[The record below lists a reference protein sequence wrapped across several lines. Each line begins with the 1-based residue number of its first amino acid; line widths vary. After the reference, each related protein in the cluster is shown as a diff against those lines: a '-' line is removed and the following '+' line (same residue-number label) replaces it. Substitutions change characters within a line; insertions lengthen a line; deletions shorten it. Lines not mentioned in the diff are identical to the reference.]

1 MDAHQK
7 SKLRRHTR
15 SHLSEKFFSSILK
28 TQGKKIRTFFVK
40 ILGNNS
46 REKINLKTIRK
57 QSRIFLNKV
66 INAESFGKN
75 GFESSIFIESNFD
88 VFRCS
93 FTFMRSSSFHN
104 GW

>member
-46 REKINLKTIRK
+46 REKINLKTIHK

-66 INAESFGKN
+66 IIPKVLEKMVLKVQFL
-75 GFESSIFIESNFD
+75 SNLISMYFD
-88 VFRCS
+88 VPSLLCGPLHFI
-93 FTFMRSSSFHN
+93 
-104 GW
+104 